1 MEANQETVR
10 ITMDRVFEESGLG
23 TEKQGYCQMT
33 LLLNRLIIFVLSS
46 IL

>member
-23 TEKQGYCQMT
+23 RTTTSTHCGKRAANMILRAKT
-33 LLLNRLIIFVLSS
+33 VL
-46 IL
+46 